1 MSDISQ
7 LVEDLQTDS
16 DIVDATVKQAVD
28 EDEQAISIQPRTV
41 GIINNENSIYLI
53 VFKEDTPYHKLKIVV
68 VALYD
73 KNLYFFKILFRNI
86 IKV

>member
-7 LVEDLQTDS
+7 LVDDLQTDS

-53 VFKEDTPYHKLKIVV
+53 VFKRRHTLS
-68 VALYD
+68 
-73 KNLYFFKILFRNI
+73 
-86 IKV
+86 